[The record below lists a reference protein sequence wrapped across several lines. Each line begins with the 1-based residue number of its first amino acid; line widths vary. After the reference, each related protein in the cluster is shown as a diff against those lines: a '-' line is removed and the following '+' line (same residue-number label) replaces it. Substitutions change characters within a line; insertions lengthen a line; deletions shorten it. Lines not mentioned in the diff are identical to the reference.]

1 MSEATIAS
9 DRSQQ
14 PDAPE
19 QKIRRREDPVLLT
32 GRGQYVG
39 DIRRP
44 GMLYISFVRSL
55 YPHARI
61 VAIDVQQ
68 AQQHPGVVA
77 VVTGADTAH
86 LGGLLTNLFP
96 GSAWEPQPAMAQ
108 GEVNYVGEPVAAV
121 VAESETAAFEA
132 VELIDVDYEV
142 LPSVGGLD
150 AALQKDGPKIFNEQS
165 NIAVTREKTIGDVDA
180 AFAQA
185 DKVVSLYM
193 RQPRLALVPMEP
205 RGIVAEGHADGPLS
219 VWIST
224 QSIWL
229 ARLQLMTILQMA
241 PTDIKITVP
250 HVGGAFGG
258 KTRLCGEEVVT
269 AFLARKLQ
277 RPVRWLESR
286 EDNIVMMGHGRGLH
300 ASMQAAVRKDGTVL
314 ALKAEFFA
322 DLGAYPGD
330 YSILSVDST
339 AGMISGTYAIPAI
352 TTIVNAV
359 KTNAIPTGPYRG
371 AGRPEACYC
380 IERTMD
386 AIAHELSLDP
396 AEVRRRNLIPK
407 EAFPYTTA
415 TNTTYDSGAYSYAL
429 DTLLAAANYAQLRAE
444 QARLR
449 AQGQCVGIGLSVYIE
464 STAMGG
470 QGMSGQPDSGQVR
483 IAPDGK
489 IRVESASIDSGQGH
503 ATSFAAIVAQEFN
516 VPLEQVEVYIGDTP
530 NSHSLATFA
539 SRSMGVG
546 GVALK
551 LSAQAV
557 KAQMLKLASHLLEVG
572 ESDLE
577 LRDGAVQV
585 SGAPGKAYSFAQLA
599 SIAENPVQREQF
611 PEDLQKELLKG
622 LCSMQGFE
630 PADLSYP
637 FGAHLAVVQVDPETG
652 EVNIRRYVAVDD
664 YGHVL
669 VPMLVEGQT
678 HGAITQ
684 GVGQALYEQMA
695 YDESGRVLSATLMDY
710 AVPLAKELPSYELTL
725 TETPSPLNILGVKGA
740 GEAGTVAAPAAV
752 ANAVIDAL
760 YPLGVTSLDVPLTP
774 YHVWQAIHKA
784 RTGASS

>member
-1 MSEATIAS
+1 MSEATTK

-19 QKIRRREDPVLLT
+19 QKIRRREDLVLLT

-44 GMLYISFVRSL
+44 GMLSISFVRSP

-61 VAIDVQQ
+61 VAIDTQE
-68 AQQHPGVVA
+68 ALAHPGVVT

-86 LGGLLTNLFP
+86 LGELLTNLFP
-96 GSAWEPQPAMAQ
+96 GSAWVPQPPMPRE
-108 GEVNYVGEPVAAV
+108 EVNYAGEPVAAV
-121 VAESETAAFEA
+121 VAENETAALEA
-132 VELIDVDYEV
+132 AELVGVDYEV

-150 AALQKDGPKIFNEQS
+150 AALKEDGPKIFNEQS
-165 NIAVTREKTIGDVDA
+165 NIAATREKTLGDVEA
-180 AFAQA
+180 GFAQA

-205 RGIVAEGHADGPLS
+205 RGIVAEGHADGTLS
-219 VWIST
+219 VWISS

-229 ARLQLMTILQMA
+229 ARLQLATTLHLA

-258 KTRLCGEEVVT
+258 KTRLSGEEVVT
-269 AFLARKLQ
+269 AFLAHKLQ

-286 EDNIVMMGHGRGLH
+286 EDNIVSMGHGRGLN
-300 ASMQAAVRKDGTVL
+300 ASEQAAVRKDGTIL

-330 YSILSVDST
+330 YSILTVDST

-352 TTIVNAV
+352 TTIINAV
-359 KTNAIPTGPYRG
+359 KTNAVPTGPYRG

-380 IERTMD
+380 IERTLD

-396 AEVRRRNLIPK
+396 VDVRRRNLIPR

-415 TNTTYDSGAYSYAL
+415 ASTTYDSGAYSYAL
-429 DTLLAAANYAQLRAE
+429 DTLLSAANYEQLRAE

-449 AQGQCVGIGLSVYIE
+449 TQGQHIGIGLCVYIE

-483 IAPDGK
+483 ISPEGK
-489 IRVESASIDSGQGH
+489 ILVESASVDSGQGH
-503 ATSFAAIVAQEFN
+503 ATSFAIIVAQEFG

-551 LSAQAV
+551 HSAQAV
-557 KAQMLKLASHLLEVG
+557 KAQMLKLASHLLEVDEG
-572 ESDLE
+572 DLE
-577 LRDGAVQV
+577 LREGRVQV
-585 SGAPGKAYSFAQLA
+585 SGAPGKAYTFAQLA
-599 SIAENPVQREQF
+599 SIAENPVQKTQF
-611 PEDLQKELLKG
+611 PDDLQKELLKG

-637 FGAHLAVVQVDPETG
+637 FGAHLAVVQIDPETG
-652 EVNIRRYVAVDD
+652 EVHIQRYVAVDD

-669 VPMLVEGQT
+669 VPTLVEGQT

-684 GVGQALYEQMA
+684 GIGQALCEQMA
-695 YDESGRVLSATLMDY
+695 YDVNGQVLSATLMDY
-710 AVPLAKELPSYELTL
+710 AVPLAKELPHYELTL

-740 GEAGTVAAPAAV
+740 GEAGTVAAPATV

-760 YPLGVTSLDVPLTP
+760 LPLGVTSLDVPLTP
-774 YHVWQAIHKA
+774 HNVWQAIQKA
-784 RTGASS
+784 RVETGS